1 MDLEHYSVTQVRV
14 AATCPR
20 IHYFDSVHT
29 RTSGAAKPT
38 VTRIWTAGNGE
49 TAAGGALF
57 HHVVER
63 FNREALHASDVH
75 TAVERAE
82 TAAQLTQDLLR
93 YINKHCIDLAA
104 LTRRTVEM
112 RKGFTAALHLYVAEL
127 AQIITHGRSSGIGA
141 QDIIR
146 RLFGDWR
153 KRVDATFHVGERT
166 HVHVTGI
173 IDYVFYDWRV
183 KSQRIID
190 YKLTPFTSP
199 DKDLFQVHTYALM
212 HHFQHG
218 TRPWVTVFYLH
229 PDRLPLESSWER
241 IERERY
247 KVYDLLSSMVA
258 WSRYDEK
265 EGTGLKPPG
274 EISYCGSCRWNRD
287 GQCEA
292 RLGPKQEG
300 ARDHRWEALGA
311 FDQAAAPEVEVKE
324 PAPGQPVEEEEE
336 EQEEEEEEED
346 LDPTAVASSPVRA
359 APAPRPPDG
368 PTLHLGTQEGRATPV
383 AFPAAALKTHVAV
396 VGAAGSGKTWMA
408 KVIAEE
414 AIRNRIPVLAIDPQG
429 DLVQFLSRRP
439 DAEIPPGLAEHHR
452 EFWQVV
458 EPRVFTPGTSHGL
471 RLCLDPIRVAS
482 PEDLARIADPQE
494 REEERTAILSS
505 VASNLVSLA
514 AIGGE
519 TQAQQTFVFQLLGL
533 LAGKPAIGLR
543 EVVAAIQE
551 PEALGIDQPDYTIR
565 KSERQKLAR
574 ALNAYISGPASNL
587 FVGGERLD
595 LDRMIRPSES
605 GRVPLN
611 VIYLNALSDDG
622 QKQFFVGALAAEI
635 YRWMVTSLRAD
646 GTRPN
651 LLFYLDEARDFI
663 PAGTRKP
670 PAKDPLI
677 RLFTQGRKFGVGCLL
692 CTQSPRSVDYNVF
705 GNCSTKIIGRLE
717 AQQDVERVVEWFAT
731 TGAAPPWVAERKGA
745 TKGSFVARWPD
756 MPTELEGSE
765 LRSRA
770 LYSAHE
776 GAWSPE
782 RVKQAVDRTELRA
795 RRVGEEAVIV
805 DPSVRID
812 EDGEPR
818 GARARQGSRERP
830 RSGR

>member
-1 MDLEHYSVTQVRV
+1 
-14 AATCPR
+14 
-20 IHYFDSVHT
+20 
-29 RTSGAAKPT
+29 
-38 VTRIWTAGNGE
+38 
-49 TAAGGALF
+49 
-57 HHVVER
+57 
-63 FNREALHASDVH
+63 
-75 TAVERAE
+75 
-82 TAAQLTQDLLR
+82 
-93 YINKHCIDLAA
+93 
-104 LTRRTVEM
+104 
-112 RKGFTAALHLYVAEL
+112 
-127 AQIITHGRSSGIGA
+127 
-141 QDIIR
+141 
-146 RLFGDWR
+146 
-153 KRVDATFHVGERT
+153 
-166 HVHVTGI
+166 VTGA

-183 KSQRIID
+183 KSHRIVD
-190 YKLTPFTSP
+190 YKLTPATHP
-199 DKDLFQVHTYALM
+199 NKDLFQIYTYALM
-212 HHFQHG
+212 HHHQHG
-218 TRPWVTVFYLH
+218 TRPRVTVFYLH
-229 PDRLPLESSWER
+229 PDRVPIESSWEKV
-241 IERERY
+241 EQEQH
-247 KVYDLLSSMVA
+247 KVYDLLASMVA

-265 EGTGLKPPG
+265 TGAGLKPPG
-274 EISYCGSCRWNRD
+274 DVTYCSSCRWNRD

-300 ARDHRWEALGA
+300 GFDRRWEKLGA
-311 FDQAAAPEVEVKE
+311 SNQDAAPRVDVR
-324 PAPGQPVEEEEE
+324 QPVGPEAFELDD
-336 EQEEEEEEED
+336 EED
-346 LDPTAVASSPVRA
+346 GLDDTPTAVIGAREA
-359 APAPRPPDG
+359 APAGPSSVAPDGG
-368 PTLHLGTQEGRATPV
+368 PTLFLGTQEGGPTPV
-383 AFPAAALKTHVAV
+383 DFPAAALRTHVAV

-429 DLVQFLSRRP
+429 DLVQFLARRP
-439 DAEIPPGLAEHHR
+439 DAEIPPELAAHHR
-452 EFWQVV
+452 EFWQLV
-458 EPRVFTPGTSHGL
+458 EPRIFTPGTSHGL
-471 RLCLDPIRVAS
+471 RLSLDPIRVAS

-494 REEERTAILSS
+494 REEERTAIFSS

-533 LAGKPAIGLR
+533 LAGRPAIGLR
-543 EVVAAIQE
+543 EVVAAVQE

-565 KSERQKLAR
+565 KAERQKLAR

-595 LDRMIRPSES
+595 LDRMIRPSEE

-635 YRWMVTSLRAD
+635 YRWMVTSLEAN

-663 PAGTRKP
+663 PAGARKP

-705 GNCSTKIIGRLE
+705 GNCSAKFIGRLE
-717 AQQDVERVVEWFAT
+717 AQQDVERVVEWFST
-731 TGAAPPWVAERKGA
+731 SGAAPPWVAERKGA

-756 MPTELEGSE
+756 MPTALEGRE

-782 RVKQAVDRTELRA
+782 RVKQAVDRRL
-795 RRVGEEAVIV
+795 
-805 DPSVRID
+805 
-812 EDGEPR
+812 
-818 GARARQGSRERP
+818 
-830 RSGR
+830 

>member
-1 MDLEHYSVTQVRV
+1 MDLDHYTVTQVRV

-20 IHYFDSVHT
+20 IHYFDAAHT
-29 RTSGAAKPT
+29 RATRAAKPT

-49 TAAGGALF
+49 AAAGGALF
-57 HHVVER
+57 HRVVER
-63 FNREALHASDVH
+63 FNREAHHAPEVH
-75 TAVERAE
+75 AAVERAE
-82 TAAQLTQDLLR
+82 APAQLTQDLLR
-93 YINKHCIDLAA
+93 YINFNLIDLVAFSKKSVPMRDGFAAA
-104 LTRRTVEM
+104 LD
-112 RKGFTAALHLYVAEL
+112 LYIGEL
-127 AQIITHGRSSGIGA
+127 AQIITHGRSTGISPGA
-141 QDIIR
+141 AIDQ
-146 RLFGDWR
+146 LFGDSR
-153 KRVDATFHVGERT
+153 KRVDVTFHVGDGAQA
-166 HVHVTGI
+166 HVTGL

-183 KSQRIID
+183 KSHRIID
-190 YKLTPFTSP
+190 YKLTPPTSP
-199 DKDLFQVHTYALM
+199 NKDLFQIYTYALM
-212 HHFQHG
+212 HHHQHG
-218 TRPWVTVFYLH
+218 TRPRVTVFYLH
-229 PDRLPLESSWER
+229 PQRLPYESSWETVQG
-241 IERERY
+241 EQH

-258 WSRYDEK
+258 WARYDEK
-265 EGTGLKPPG
+265 SRTGLKPPG
-274 EISYCGSCRWNRD
+274 DVTYCSSCRWNKND
-287 GQCEA
+287 QCLA
-292 RLGPKQEG
+292 RLGPKHEG
-300 ARDHRWEALGA
+300 DFDLRWEKLGA
-311 FDQAAAPEVEVKE
+311 SNHAAAPAVDVRVPVSGSAAGEGEDDDAEAADPPVI
-324 PAPGQPVEEEEE
+324 PG
-336 EQEEEEEEED
+336 
-346 LDPTAVASSPVRA
+346 
-359 APAPRPPDG
+359 PAPRSTDR
-368 PTLHLGTQEGRATPV
+368 PTLHLGTQEGRSTAV

-429 DLVQFLSRRP
+429 DLVQFLARRP
-439 DAEIPPGLAEHHR
+439 DTEIPPELAEHHR

-471 RLCLDPIRVAS
+471 RLSLDPIRVAS

-494 REEERTAILSS
+494 REEERTAILSA

-551 PEALGIDQPDYTIR
+551 PEALGVDQPDYTIR
-565 KSERQKLAR
+565 KAERQKLAR
-574 ALNAYISGPASNL
+574 ALNAYIGGPASNL

-595 LDRMIRPSES
+595 LDRMISPNES

-611 VIYLNALSDDG
+611 VIYLNALADDG

-635 YRWMVTSLRAD
+635 YRWMVTSLEPN
-646 GTRPN
+646 GERPN
-651 LLFYLDEARDFI
+651 LLFYLDEARDYI
-663 PAGTRKP
+663 PAGTRRP

-705 GNCSTKIIGRLE
+705 GNCSTKLIGRLE

-745 TKGSFVARWPD
+745 TKGSFVARWPE
-756 MPTELEGSE
+756 MPTALEGSE

-782 RVKQAVDRTELRA
+782 RVKQAVDRSELRA
-795 RRVGEEAVIV
+795 RRTG
-805 DPSVRID
+805 
-812 EDGEPR
+812 
-818 GARARQGSRERP
+818 GAA
-830 RSGR
+830 